1 MNNVYG
7 STPKERELILRKEK
21 ISRCIGMGKY
31 ISGFFKIMI
40 AGLIFGL
47 ITIILSAVLFGG
59 INSANSAS
67 TMALLGNTDGMMGD
81 TSGLDG
87 YKVFLIIVES
97 VALILNLA
105 GAYFIIR
112 MNKFFDGFR
121 SAGLFYIVQGV
132 LSFIMV
138 LTSEG
143 LYLFLQTLSA
153 IMSVVYMLNFAV
165 AMSKALEPT
174 DSYLSDEWI
183 KFKKIF
189 LYLLI
194 GMFACLGICIL
205 PGLAVL
211 GFIGILVICMA
222 YLALSI
228 WYIVL
233 VYKSADSMKV
243 VGKRE
248 ADILAEEEK
257 AALA

>member
-1 MNNVYG
+1 
-7 STPKERELILRKEK
+7 
-21 ISRCIGMGKY
+21 
-31 ISGFFKIMI
+31 
-40 AGLIFGL
+40 
-47 ITIILSAVLFGG
+47 
-59 INSANSAS
+59 
-67 TMALLGNTDGMMGD
+67 MALLGNTDGMMGD
-81 TSGLDG
+81 TIGLDD

-183 KFKKIF
+183 
-189 LYLLI
+189 
-194 GMFACLGICIL
+194 
-205 PGLAVL
+205 
-211 GFIGILVICMA
+211 
-222 YLALSI
+222 
-228 WYIVL
+228 
-233 VYKSADSMKV
+233 
-243 VGKRE
+243 
-248 ADILAEEEK
+248 
-257 AALA
+257 